1 MVIEKGNIVL
11 GSMINTEY
19 VLNSMEII
27 FMK

>member
-11 GSMINTEY
+11 ESMINTEY